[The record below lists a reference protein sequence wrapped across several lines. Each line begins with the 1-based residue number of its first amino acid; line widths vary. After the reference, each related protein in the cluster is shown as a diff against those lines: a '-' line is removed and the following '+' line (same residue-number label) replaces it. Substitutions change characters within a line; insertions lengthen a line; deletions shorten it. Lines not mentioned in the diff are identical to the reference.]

1 MSQKPEDGTTSS
13 PLLKAIE
20 NVYHARDS
28 SDLGHLYD
36 PLRPVNIRIAAERQR
51 IFIDLLRNWLGPGP
65 LSRKDILE
73 IGCGTGGN
81 LLNLLSLGANPGRL
95 VGNDLL
101 EPRLAEARARLPPS
115 IRLII
120 GDASTLNLPDTSF
133 DLILQSV
140 CFSSILDDGLL
151 ASVADRAWKLL
162 RPGGA
167 FLSYDFIVNNPR
179 NPNVRGISIG
189 RLRSLFPEGQ
199 FTARRV
205 TLAPPIARAIWSGC
219 YPLLSAVPFLRTHAW
234 CLIRKSLTSDD

>member
-1 MSQKPEDGTTSS
+1 MSQKPEEGTKTS
-13 PLLKAIE
+13 PYLKSIE

-28 SDLGHLYD
+28 SDLGRLYD
-36 PLRPVNIRIAAERQR
+36 PLRPVNVRTAAERQR
-51 IFIDLLRNWLGPGP
+51 IFIDLLRNWLGSSP
-65 LSRKDILE
+65 LFQKDILE

-101 EPRLAEARARLPPS
+101 ESRLSEARARLPSS
-115 IRLII
+115 IQLIS
-120 GDASTLNLPDTSF
+120 GDAGALDLPDASF
-133 DLILQSV
+133 DLVLQSV
-140 CFSSILDDGLL
+140 CFSSILDDSLL

-167 FLSYDFIVNNPR
+167 FLSYDFVVNNPR
-179 NPNVRGISIG
+179 NPNVRGISVG
-189 RLRSLFPEGQ
+189 RLRSLFPESQ

-234 CLIRKSLTSDD
+234 CSIRKSHASDD